1 MLERKKIKS
10 ELLRVS
16 AAKAEMD
23 YLIEQKLDE
32 IKRLKDAM
40 AKQEEAEALLIT
52 KLNALGE

>member
-1 MLERKKIKS
+1 VLERKKIKS

-52 KLNALGE
+52 KLDALGE